1 MRVSWMSRVLSWIAA
16 ALVGGVYGIAGT
28 ISHSVMWGPIPV
40 GMIVAAIACAAI
52 LIAVRALTHD
62 RGAAVAAGL
71 GMIGMLVLISG
82 EGPGGSVVVPA
93 SFAGQIWTYLV
104 AGIVLL
110 VIAWPSVRR
119 LPVRTEAPA
128 AQEPEARES

>member
-1 MRVSWMSRVLSWIAA
+1 MRVSWMSRGLSWIAA

-28 ISHSVMWGPIPV
+28 ISHGVMWGPIPV

-93 SFAGQIWTYLV
+93 SFTGQIWTYLV

>member
-1 MRVSWMSRVLSWIAA
+1 M
-16 ALVGGVYGIAGT
+16 
-28 ISHSVMWGPIPV
+28 
-40 GMIVAAIACAAI
+40 
-52 LIAVRALTHD
+52 
-62 RGAAVAAGL
+62 AAGL

-110 VIAWPSVRR
+110 VVAWPSVRR
-119 LPVRTEAPA
+119 LPVRTEGPA
-128 AQEPEARES
+128 AQEPEPRES

>member
-1 MRVSWMSRVLSWIAA
+1 MRVSWVSRVLSWVAA
-16 ALVGGVYGIAGT
+16 AVVGGVYGIAGT
-28 ISHSVMWGPIPV
+28 IAHSVAWGPIPV
-40 GMIVAAIACAAI
+40 GLIVAAIACAAI

-82 EGPGGSVVVPA
+82 VGPGGSVVVPD
-93 SFAGQIWTYLV
+93 SLSGQVWTYLV

-110 VIAWPSVRR
+110 VIAWPSFSRP
-119 LPVRTEAPA
+119 PVRTEAPA
-128 AQEPEARES
+128 AQEPEPHET

>member
-1 MRVSWMSRVLSWIAA
+1 MAA

-28 ISHSVMWGPIPV
+28 IAHSVMWGPIPV
-40 GMIVAAIACAAI
+40 GLIVAAIACAAI
-52 LIAVRALTHD
+52 LVAVRALTHD

-82 EGPGGSVVVPA
+82 VGPGGSVVVPD
-93 SFAGQIWTYLV
+93 SLSGQIWTYLV

-110 VIAWPSVRR
+110 VIAWPSFSRV
-119 LPVRTEAPA
+119 PVRTAAPA
-128 AQEPEARES
+128 AQEPEPRES

>member
-1 MRVSWMSRVLSWIAA
+1 VSWVSRVLSWIAA

-28 ISHSVMWGPIPV
+28 IAHSVMWGPIPV
-40 GMIVAAIACAAI
+40 GLIVAAIACAAI

-71 GMIGMLVLISG
+71 GMIGMLVVISG
-82 EGPGGSVVVPA
+82 VGPGGSVVVPD
-93 SFAGQIWTYLV
+93 SLSGQIWTYLV

-110 VIAWPSVRR
+110 VIAWPSFAKV
-119 LPVRTEAPA
+119 PVRTVAPS
-128 AQEPEARES
+128 AQEPERHES

>member
-1 MRVSWMSRVLSWIAA
+1 MSWVAA
-16 ALVGGVYGIAGT
+16 ALVGGVYGVAGT
-28 ISHSVMWGPIPV
+28 IGHSVMWGPIPI

-52 LIAVRALTHD
+52 LVAVRALTHD

-93 SFAGQIWTYLV
+93 SVSGQIWTYLV

-110 VIAWPSVRR
+110 VIAWPSFRNV
-119 LPVRTEAPA
+119 PVRTEAPA
-128 AQEPEARES
+128 AQEPELHES